1 MATSISSSTS
11 PVPTAAQMSATN
23 KANAQALM
31 TKMGAGS
38 GVDVASLAQNLVD
51 AERVPKENA
60 INAKIAKSEAR
71 VSGYAAISF
80 MLGEV
85 KTAFEALNDK
95 SDYGGITASVDNSS
109 AFTATAGPS
118 AAEGSHELTVTAL
131 AKAQRS
137 ISGTFASSTAS
148 LNGGAAMTLSLTVGS
163 NAASTISVT
172 AGSDTPQGVVD
183 AINLA
188 NKGVKAQ
195 LVYTSSNDAQPYK
208 ILLTGTTGADN
219 QFSLSDSAGA
229 LSLTNIQAAQDA
241 NFSIDGIGYT
251 RASNTVSDAL
261 EGVTLNMRSVATTNV
276 QLSRDTTDLTT
287 KIKALVTAYNDT
299 QSLLNEASNPKSTLE
314 NYGATLVND
323 SLVSTMKSKLRSMF
337 MNTSSSTSNGI
348 TALRDIGISIDQ
360 KGVMS
365 VDAVTLDSKL
375 KSNYDDVVTMFTAN
389 RSNTSEYS
397 VEKIALANDSVR
409 SLAKMLRTTGDLAY
423 QTRNTNTQITKYKDD
438 LEVLNRRM
446 ESLLSRYNK
455 QFAVMDNMVGSN
467 NSLKSS
473 LKSTFDGMMSSYT
486 K

>member
-1 MATSISSSTS
+1 
-11 PVPTAAQMSATN
+11 
-23 KANAQALM
+23 M
-31 TKMGAGS
+31 TKLGAGS

-95 SDYGGITASVDNSS
+95 SDYGGITASVDNAS

-148 LNGGAAMTLSLTVGS
+148 LNGGSAMTLSLTVGS
-163 NAASTISVT
+163 SAASTISVT

-241 NFSIDGIGYT
+241 NFTID
-251 RASNTVSDAL
+251 V
-261 EGVTLNMRSVATTNV
+261 
-276 QLSRDTTDLTT
+276 DL
-287 KIKALVTAYNDT
+287 
-299 QSLLNEASNPKSTLE
+299 
-314 NYGATLVND
+314 
-323 SLVSTMKSKLRSMF
+323 
-337 MNTSSSTSNGI
+337 
-348 TALRDIGISIDQ
+348 
-360 KGVMS
+360 
-365 VDAVTLDSKL
+365 
-375 KSNYDDVVTMFTAN
+375 
-389 RSNTSEYS
+389 
-397 VEKIALANDSVR
+397 
-409 SLAKMLRTTGDLAY
+409 
-423 QTRNTNTQITKYKDD
+423 
-438 LEVLNRRM
+438 
-446 ESLLSRYNK
+446 
-455 QFAVMDNMVGSN
+455 
-467 NSLKSS
+467 
-473 LKSTFDGMMSSYT
+473 
-486 K
+486 